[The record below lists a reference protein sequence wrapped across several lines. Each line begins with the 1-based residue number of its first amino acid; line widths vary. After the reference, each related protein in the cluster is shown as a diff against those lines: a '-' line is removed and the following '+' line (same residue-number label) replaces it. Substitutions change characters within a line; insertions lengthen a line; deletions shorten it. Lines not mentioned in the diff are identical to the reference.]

1 MGKTENE
8 QNVNRTNVLDI
19 FDPCRI
25 LITVSQT
32 LHTGAATPHKT
43 TVKNPSTMFATS
55 HPINANEIRPVFN
68 RVEDQRR
75 YAVEA
80 KQDRTE
86 GELATSNVS

>member
-1 MGKTENE
+1 
-8 QNVNRTNVLDI
+8 
-19 FDPCRI
+19 
-25 LITVSQT
+25 
-32 LHTGAATPHKT
+32 
-43 TVKNPSTMFATS
+43 MFATF

-75 YAVEA
+75 YAIEA